1 MEKAIKYLE
10 DNSSVTARDLVTIS
24 LEKLTIL
31 IKITQLETMIDFIV
45 MNYPSEIGLLHTL
58 EFELKYLLKEE
69 SKKEELSGE
78 DSISF

>member
-10 DNSSVTARDLVTIS
+10 DNSSVTAGDIVNIN

-69 SKKEELSGE
+69 KNKEKLSEE